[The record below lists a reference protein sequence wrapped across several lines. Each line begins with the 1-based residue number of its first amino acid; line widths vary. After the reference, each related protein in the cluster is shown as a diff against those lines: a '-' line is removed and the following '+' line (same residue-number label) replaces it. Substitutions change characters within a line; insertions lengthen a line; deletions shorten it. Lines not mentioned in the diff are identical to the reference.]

1 MLQADIPLDT
11 LSKKRTMYKENIKE
25 IEKLIT
31 NYFEGI
37 FNGDVTRLKSC
48 FHGNVHIYGDIKGVD
63 YLQSVKDYLE
73 VVKNRE
79 SPKDLNETLKMKII
93 GIDIMGKVAMVK
105 LHVPM
110 LGYNYYDYLSLTK
123 FNDDW
128 KIVNKIF
135 THVE

>member
-1 MLQADIPLDT
+1 
-11 LSKKRTMYKENIKE
+11 MYKENFNA
-25 IEKLIT
+25 IENLIT

-37 FNGDVTRLKSC
+37 FYGDVIKLGDC
-48 FHGNVHIYGDIKGVD
+48 FHKNANIYGDIKGVD
-63 YLQSVKDYLE
+63 YIKNKAEYLE
-73 VVKNRE
+73 GVKNRQ
-79 SPKDLNETLKMKII
+79 SPKDLNERLNMKII
-93 GIDIMGKVAMVK
+93 GIDIMGKIAMVK

-123 FNDDW
+123 IDDNW

>member
-1 MLQADIPLDT
+1 
-11 LSKKRTMYKENIKE
+11 MYKENLEE

-37 FNGDVTRLKSC
+37 FYGNVTQLQSC
-48 FHGNVHIYGDIKGVD
+48 FHENAYIYGDIKGVE
-63 YLQSVKDYLE
+63 YLKSINEYLDGVNNRQSP
-73 VVKNRE
+73 N
-79 SPKDLNETLKMKII
+79 DLNESLKMKII
-93 GIDIMGKVAMVK
+93 GIDIIGKIAMAK

-123 FNDDW
+123 IDDDW

-135 THVE
+135 THVA